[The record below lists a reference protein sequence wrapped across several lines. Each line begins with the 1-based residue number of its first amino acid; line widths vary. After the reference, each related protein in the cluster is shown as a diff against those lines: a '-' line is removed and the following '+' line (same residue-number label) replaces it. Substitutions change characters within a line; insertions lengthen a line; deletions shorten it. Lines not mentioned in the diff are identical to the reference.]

1 MVLNARYLAKPDAA
15 PALYAELSNNNID
28 ICFVSESWLS
38 KIILSLL
45 ICPEGYVMVRK
56 DRAGSRIGS
65 GVGILFVRTTGR
77 LKRWMSRIA
86 WNLSL
91 YGAKW
96 HTKFRILCGAYLSF
110 PWSCSWPCWS
120 PWMSD
125 TCDQILADDPNASI
139 IIAGDINHFNIEEFM
154 RQQATQ
160 QLIMTPTWG
169 ERILDVFHTNCP
181 FLWKNGIVD
190 KGLVRSDHLA
200 VIASPLIPGKPSRE
214 FGSFRPSQN
223 CYGCEVRAVRLVRYP
238 WLGSPWRV
246 CKGVEW

>member
-38 KIILSLL
+38 NIILSLL

-139 IIAGDINHFNIEEFM
+139 IIAGDVNHLNFEEFM
-154 RQQATQ
+154 RQQAMQ
-160 QLIMTPTWG
+160 QLVMTPTWG
-169 ERILDVFHTNCP
+169 ERILDR
-181 FLWKNGIVD
+181 IVD

-223 CYGCEVRAVRLVRYP
+223 CYGCKVRAVRLVRYP

-246 CKGVEW
+246 CKSVEW